1 MDRIKKIASLTRG
14 SKVVCD
20 IGCDH
25 AYALVYAIKEY
36 GVEKG
41 IAADIS
47 LGPLLNAKKTIEE
60 YHLEQQ
66 IKTILSDG
74 FDAISSQDFDTA
86 IIAGM
91 GGILMCDIL
100 NKALPK
106 LKGKKLILE
115 ANSDTYRIRKLLS
128 ENGFRIVEENALYDH
143 EKYYEIVVF
152 EEGNSN
158 YDSLDIL
165 YGPQLR
171 RVKPQSFVKCYQKKL
186 DLLSSILPQIKDE
199 KEKEEKLSQYKEI
212 QAILEG

>member
-1 MDRIKKIASLTRG
+1 MDRIKKIASLTKG

-36 GVEKG
+36 GVQKG

-91 GGILMCDIL
+91 GGVLMCDIL
-100 NKALPK
+100 NRALPK
-106 LKGKKLILE
+106 LKGKRLILE
-115 ANSDTYRIRKLLS
+115 ANSDTYRIRTLLS
-128 ENGFRIVEENALYDH
+128 ENGFYIVEEAALYDH
-143 EKYYEIVVF
+143 GKYYEILVF
-152 EEGNSN
+152 EEGKSN
-158 YDSLDIL
+158 YDSLDID
-165 YGPQLR
+165 YGPHLR
-171 RVKPQSFVKCYQKKL
+171 RTKPQAFIKYYQKKL
-186 DLLSSILPQIKDE
+186 DLLSSILPQIKEE
-199 KEKEEKLSQYKEI
+199 KEKEEKMSLYKEI
-212 QAILEG
+212 KTVLEG